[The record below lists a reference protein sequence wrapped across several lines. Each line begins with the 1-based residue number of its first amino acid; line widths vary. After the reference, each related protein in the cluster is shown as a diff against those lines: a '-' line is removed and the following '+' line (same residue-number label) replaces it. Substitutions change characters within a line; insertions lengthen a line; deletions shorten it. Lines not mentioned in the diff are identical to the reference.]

1 MVNMILLQLYADGA
15 FGIPTVTPN
24 LALDV
29 SRLDLWARFQLMPTS
44 TYRGNLRDIERAG
57 ILQIT
62 LFVPIG
68 TDDTLI
74 NAKAYAIAQHFDTE
88 KSHNVEATDFKG
100 LGFASVTRYA
110 NKLEFAKNPIFVQV
124 LIMSSHIETA
134 MPDSDGKWF
143 MTPISVEYEIV

>member
-24 LALDV
+24 LTFDV
-29 SRLDLWARFQLMPTS
+29 SRLDLWARFQLMPT
-44 TYRGNLRDIERAG
+44 TTRKANFVQTENNG

-74 NAKAYAIAQHFDTE
+74 NAKAYAITQHFGTQQ
-88 KSHNVEATDFKG
+88 SHNV
-100 LGFASVTRYA
+100 LGHRV
-110 NKLEFAKNPIFVQV
+110 N
-124 LIMSSHIETA
+124 IMSSHIETA
-134 MPDSDGKWF
+134 MPDSDGKWY
-143 MTPISVEYEIV
+143 MMPISIEYEIV

>member
-1 MVNMILLQLYADGA
+1 MVNMILLKLYADGA

-74 NAKAYAIAQHFDTE
+74 NAKAYAITQHFGTQQ
-88 KSHNVEATDFKG
+88 SHNV
-100 LGFASVTRYA
+100 LGHRV
-110 NKLEFAKNPIFVQV
+110 N
-124 LIMSSHIETA
+124 IMSSHIETA

-143 MTPISVEYEIV
+143 MTPISIEYEIV